1 MKATTSSAPDN
12 TGAPANAQRVL
23 VTLVI
28 VADVANLPLA
38 MANVALPS
46 IGKYFNASQVQLNLV
61 AVA

>member
-1 MKATTSSAPDN
+1 MNASNPPVPDN

-28 VADVANLPLA
+28 VAAVANLPLA
-38 MANVALPS
+38 MANGALPS